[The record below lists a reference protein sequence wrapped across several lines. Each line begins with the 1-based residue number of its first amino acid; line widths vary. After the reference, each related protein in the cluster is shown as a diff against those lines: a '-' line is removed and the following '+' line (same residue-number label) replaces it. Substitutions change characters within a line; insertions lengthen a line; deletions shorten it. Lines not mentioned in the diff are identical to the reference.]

1 MLIDPEILTQAGG
14 ILKRYKKNKRI
25 FLENEMPENYY
36 QIVTGLVKLAN
47 VNDRGKEFIQGIFRP
62 GECFGEPPLFLGKEY
77 FASACAMVDCEIYEL
92 PRDAF
97 FKILKK
103 HPEIE
108 MMFLKNFANRIYNRS
123 LASRNIISN
132 DPVQRITGFF
142 DQYKQG
148 TNSSTERMKIPFTR
162 QEIANFTG
170 LRVETVIRTL
180 IRMKEENQ
188 VEIADR
194 KIYY

>member
-1 MLIDPEILTQAGG
+1 
-14 ILKRYKKNKRI
+14 
-25 FLENEMPENYY
+25 
-36 QIVTGLVKLAN
+36 
-47 VNDRGKEFIQGIFRP
+47 
-62 GECFGEPPLFLGKEY
+62 
-77 FASACAMVDCEIYEL
+77 
-92 PRDAF
+92 
-97 FKILKK
+97 
-103 HPEIE
+103 
-108 MMFLKNFANRIYNRS
+108 MFLKNFANRIYNRS

>member
-14 ILKRYKKNKRI
+14 ILKRYKKNNRI

-36 QIVTGLVKLAN
+36 QIVTGLVKLIN
-47 VNDRGKEFIQGIFRP
+47 VNERGKEFIQGIFKL
-62 GECFGEPPLFLGKEY
+62 GECFGEPPLFLGKVY
-77 FASACAMVDCEIYEL
+77 FASASAMVDCEIYEL

-132 DPVQRITGFF
+132 DPVQRITGFL

-148 TNSSTERMKIPFTR
+148 ASSSTERMKIPFTR

>member
-77 FASACAMVDCEIYEL
+77 FASARAMVDCEIYEL

-132 DPVQRITGFF
+132 DPVQRITGFL

-148 TNSSTERMKIPFTR
+148 TSSSTERMKIPFTR